1 MPPPGSTAVL
11 SPASDGAASG
21 SSEPSSRTSGTA
33 AVEARPQWGRRA
45 ELLEA
50 NSEMSVAELDG
61 LIDVIG
67 GYPSSRIT
75 TATVQVY
82 DPATDR

>member
-1 MPPPGSTAVL
+1 
-11 SPASDGAASG
+11 
-21 SSEPSSRTSGTA
+21 
-33 AVEARPQWGRRA
+33 
-45 ELLEA
+45 
-50 NSEMSVAELDG
+50 MSVAELDG